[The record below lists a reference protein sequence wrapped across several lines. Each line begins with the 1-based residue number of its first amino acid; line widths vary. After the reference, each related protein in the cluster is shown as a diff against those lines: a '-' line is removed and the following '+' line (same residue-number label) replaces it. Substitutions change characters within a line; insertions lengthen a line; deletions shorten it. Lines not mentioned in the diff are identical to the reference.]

1 MCTVRYICLFT
12 VDRLGCFLTVTM
24 RSTRA
29 LMFSA
34 SRVMQQMEGRKLFPE
49 NAFRF
54 FKGPDDSFGDGNIPA
69 QISLT
74 LTRQDE
80 FLLKQEPV
88 VAITIRTQEG
98 EMGIMAGHEYAI
110 EQLAPGVLELEYE
123 GDKKEKYAISGG
135 FAHIN
140 DNGVVDINTVEAVSL
155 EEFDDKK
162 LAAAMDEARAQAA
175 SSDEMTRVQG
185 EIALEIYEPLDAALK
200 STN

>member
-1 MCTVRYICLFT
+1 
-12 VDRLGCFLTVTM
+12 
-24 RSTRA
+24 
-29 LMFSA
+29 
-34 SRVMQQMEGRKLFPE
+34 MEGRKLFPE